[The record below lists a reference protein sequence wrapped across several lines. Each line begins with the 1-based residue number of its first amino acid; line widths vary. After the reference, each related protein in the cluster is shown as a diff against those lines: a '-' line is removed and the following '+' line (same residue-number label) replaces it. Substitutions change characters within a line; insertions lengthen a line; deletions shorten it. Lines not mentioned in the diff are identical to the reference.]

1 MRAVGAVLVGFG
13 DFAFAI
19 GAAGMEIAFAIGAEV
34 EARADGRAALRA
46 RIGQWFAHQEINH
59 ETDDQVS
66 GQKDDRE
73 KRPQS

>member
-13 DFAFAI
+13 DFTFAI
-19 GAAGMEIAFAIGAEV
+19 GAAGVEIAFAVGAEV
-34 EARADGRAALRA
+34 EARTDRRTTLRA
-46 RIGQWFAHQEINH
+46 GIGQWFAHQEINH